1 MKGIKLSKTSWLI
14 LSAGVFVVILAGLG
28 VTRSQQLR
36 EQTRMNDELGLSETR
51 LDKLDVTELRRQI
64 EDLQQQVEQGQTQLD
79 DAKERLRQTVISVDV
94 TDEFFK
100 IADYSGVKV
109 MNLTTSKIAPNDLEG
124 IGLETIALAA
134 QVNGDFDKIIDFVIN
149 LNNGYATGYVES
161 AQITVPLPSSEVTEE
176 PQEEGEEPAAP
187 PDSETSVT
195 VQMIVYSYERD

>member
-14 LSAGVFVVILAGLG
+14 LSGGVFVVILAGLG
-28 VTRSQQLR
+28 VTRTQQLR
-36 EQTRMNDELGLSETR
+36 EQTRMNEELSLSETR

-79 DAKERLRQTVISVDV
+79 DAQERLRQTVISVDV

-100 IADYSGVKV
+100 IAGYSGVTV
-109 MNLTTSKIAPNDLEG
+109 MSLTTSKISTNELEG

-134 QVNGDFDKIIDFVIN
+134 QVKGDLDKIIDFVIN

-161 AQITVPLPSSEVTEE
+161 AQITVPSLPMEQPEE
-176 PQEEGEEPAAP
+176 PVAEGG
-187 PDSETSVT
+187 ETAGPEDGVPT
-195 VQMIVYSYERD
+195 VAVQMIVYSYERD